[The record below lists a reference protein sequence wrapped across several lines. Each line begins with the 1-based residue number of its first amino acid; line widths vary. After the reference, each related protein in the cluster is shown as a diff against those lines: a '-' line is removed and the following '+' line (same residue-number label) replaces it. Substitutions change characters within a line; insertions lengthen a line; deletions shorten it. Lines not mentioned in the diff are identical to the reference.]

1 MQLNKF
7 VHFEEIFDFLDVIP
21 VKYLFC
27 NETIT
32 QITLQKIQAWKNKT
46 NIKILDSTLA
56 GSLPIECKTGYI
68 EQYLIIYFPN

>member
-32 QITLQKIQAWKNKT
+32 QITLQKIQA
-46 NIKILDSTLA
+46 
-56 GSLPIECKTGYI
+56 
-68 EQYLIIYFPN
+68 

>member
-27 NETIT
+27 NESIT
-32 QITLQKIQAWKNKT
+32 QITPQKKIS
-46 NIKILDSTLA
+46 KILDSALA

-68 EQYLIIYFPN
+68 D